1 MHRPRLRTIL
11 LVGNLVLLAV
21 PLAGIWL
28 LRIYESALIRQ
39 TESELI
45 AQAAVLGAAYRQAWL
60 ASAEPGTLE
69 RQPQVDPAQARTM
82 RGILAPNAREPLF
95 ARDLAVDSLALM
107 NIVMELE
114 DRFDLSIPLDR
125 LATVQT
131 VGDLSDLINTLRMK
145 A

>member
-1 MHRPRLRTIL
+1 MGGSHM
-11 LVGNLVLLAV
+11 VELATDLTV
-21 PLAGIWL
+21 REVA
-28 LRIYESALIRQ
+28 R
-39 TESELI
+39 
-45 AQAAVLGAAYRQAWL
+45 AAETVLGR
-60 ASAEPGTLE
+60 SV
-69 RQPQVDPAQARTM
+69 QVTQETD
-82 RGILAPNAREPLF
+82 I

-131 VGDLSDLINTLRMK
+131 VGDLSELINKLRMK